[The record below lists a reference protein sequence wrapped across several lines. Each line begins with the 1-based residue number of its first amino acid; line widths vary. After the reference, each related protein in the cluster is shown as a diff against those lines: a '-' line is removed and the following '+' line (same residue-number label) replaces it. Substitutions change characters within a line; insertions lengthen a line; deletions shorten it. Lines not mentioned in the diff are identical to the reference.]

1 MIRVIIEDAKSVC
14 LKNSRKIERI
24 AIIVKNI
31 FTGSCSSSPKVSSWR
46 KNTMIA
52 DIHNTK
58 YITMEKMLMGAVIF
72 CKKFFGK
79 I

>member
-1 MIRVIIEDAKSVC
+1 MIEDAIPVC
-14 LKNSRKIERI
+14 LKNSRKKERI

-31 FTGSCSSSPKVSSWR
+31 FTGSCSSSPNVSSWR
-46 KNTMIA
+46 KNTINA

-58 YITMEKMLMGAVIF
+58 YRMIEKIFMGAVIF
-72 CKKFFGK
+72 WKKLLGN

>member
-1 MIRVIIEDAKSVC
+1 MIEDANPVC
-14 LKNSRKIERI
+14 LKNSRKKERI

-31 FTGSCSSSPKVSSWR
+31 FTGLYSSSPNVSSWR
-46 KNTMIA
+46 KNTIIA

-58 YITMEKMLMGAVIF
+58 YIMIENMFMGAVIF
-72 CKKFFGK
+72 WKKFFGK

>member
-1 MIRVIIEDAKSVC
+1 MIEDAKVVC
-14 LKNSRKIERI
+14 LKNNRKKERI

-52 DIHNTK
+52 DIHSTK
-58 YITMEKMLMGAVIF
+58 YIMIEKMFMGAVIF
-72 CKKFFGK
+72 CKKLLGN